1 MNTYVE
7 ADARLLTA
15 ATAAASVLWSP
26 QPLEPADPLPAGSA
40 ASVLPIGG
48 AAFVATFTG
57 TSHGTVLLVVDQEMA
72 ESLQDSSIGALSLV
86 DAARG
91 VLEAAASTA
100 GPIALGTVT
109 QTEALDV
116 LAEQPGLVVFP
127 MTSAG
132 TVHAAL
138 AISLT
143 ANERAE
149 SRGGQRAAYDLLL
162 DVEMDVT
169 AELGRTRM
177 TVRSLLD
184 LEPGSIVELD
194 RMAGSPVDLLVNG
207 RLIARGEV
215 VVVDEEFALR
225 LTEIVASAVEAER

>member
-1 MNTYVE
+1 MNTTV
-7 ADARLLTA
+7 DIDTRLLA
-15 ATAAASVLWSP
+15 AVQAAAAVLWSP
-26 QPLEPADPLPAGSA
+26 QPLEPAEPLAAASAG
-40 ASVLPIGG
+40 SVLPVGG

-72 ESLQDSSIGALSLV
+72 ESLRDSSIGALSLV

-91 VLEAAASTA
+91 VLEAAASTG
-100 GPIALGTVT
+100 GPVALGPVT
-109 QTEALDV
+109 QTDPAQALAD
-116 LAEQPGLVVFP
+116 QPDLVVFP
-127 MTSAG
+127 LTSAG
-132 TVHAAL
+132 TVHAAIAL
-138 AISLT
+138 TIS
-143 ANERAE
+143 ERVEA
-149 SRGGQRAAYDLLL
+149 RGGGQRAAYELLM

-225 LTEIVASAVEAER
+225 LTEIVASAVEADR

>member
-1 MNTYVE
+1 MNTFVE
-7 ADARLLTA
+7 VDPRL
-15 ATAAASVLWSP
+15 ATAAEAAAGLLWSP
-26 QPLEPADPLPAGSA
+26 QPLEPADPVPAASA
-40 ASVLPIGG
+40 ATMLPVGG
-48 AAFVATFTG
+48 AAFVATYSG
-57 TSHGTVLLVVDQEMA
+57 ASHGTVLLVVDREMA
-72 ESLQDSSIGALSLV
+72 ETLQDSSIGALSIT

-91 VLEAAASTA
+91 VLEAAAATTGA
-100 GPIALGTVT
+100 VALGTVT
-109 QTEALDV
+109 QTDALEV

-132 TVHAAL
+132 TVHAAV
-138 AISLT
+138 AISVS
-143 ANERAE
+143 ASDRAE

-225 LTEIVASAVEAER
+225 VTEIVASAVEAER